1 MRVRICRMTGDC
13 RALSYGLSYVTT
25 LQASGDQVREAWG
38 VTHEI
43 PVITMSHN
51 YNWVRARP
59 LKIKMKMA
67 VEGAWVARGL
77 GGLSP
82 SMAFARSKSS
92 RGCITLGALQ
102 GGSISSKNRCHPC
115 ERQCALS
122 GLRV

>member
-1 MRVRICRMTGDC
+1 MTGDC
-13 RALSYGLSYVTT
+13 RTLSYGLSYVTT
-25 LQASGDQVREAWG
+25 LQASGDQIREAWG

-67 VEGAWVARGL
+67 VEGAWVVRGL
-77 GGLSP
+77 GRLSQ

-92 RGCITLGALQ
+92 RGCITLGELQ
-102 GGSISSKNRCHPC
+102 GGSICSKSSAIPASDNAPC
-115 ERQCALS
+115 QACASDRQ
-122 GLRV
+122 